1 MLSKDSASREE
12 RKESGAIP
20 NSFSNRIVNNLSNF
34 LGSLHCGMSP
44 LYAMKDD
51 SSPISELIYVGI
63 CRTVDDDFVR
73 VSA

>member
-1 MLSKDSASREE
+1 MLFKDSASREE
-12 RKESGAIP
+12 RKELARFSFP
-20 NSFSNRIVNNLSNF
+20 NCRLLNVKAEAFR
-34 LGSLHCGMSP
+34 CGMSP
-44 LYAMKDD
+44 LYAMKDN